1 MIGMREK
8 FGYSECSLFFLY
20 YILTILGFCAIL
32 SICIKKKEVEEMNR
46 KQWFLKGM
54 KAGIPISLGY
64 FAVSIAL
71 GITARKAGI
80 PSVAAAITSLL
91 INASAGEHV
100 GFTLIAA
107 GASFLEVALME
118 AIANARYL
126 LMSAAL
132 SQKLKPNVGMV
143 QRLLLGFT
151 VTDEIFG
158 ISIGLPVALDPCFT
172 YGAFCVATL
181 GWTSGTYL
189 GAILGGIL
197 PAFVLSALSVGLYG
211 MFISVFVPEAK
222 NNRIVAA
229 LVIISFAASA
239 AFTYI
244 PYLNLIDGGI
254 RTIILTVVIS
264 LVAALLFP
272 IKDNGAQEK
281 EAE

>member
-1 MIGMREK
+1 
-8 FGYSECSLFFLY
+8 
-20 YILTILGFCAIL
+20 
-32 SICIKKKEVEEMNR
+32 MNR
-46 KQWFLKGM
+46 KQWFLKGI

-64 FAVSIAL
+64 FAVSLAL
-71 GITARKAGI
+71 GISAKQAGI
-80 PSVAAAITSLL
+80 PSLAAALTSLL

-107 GASFLEVALME
+107 GASFIEITVME

-132 SQKLKPNVGMV
+132 SQKLKTNVGLL

-158 ISIGLPVALDPCFT
+158 ISIGLPVPLDPCFT
-172 YGAFCVATL
+172 FGAFCVATV

-189 GAILGGIL
+189 GAVLGGIL
-197 PAFVLSALSVGLYG
+197 PAFVLSALGVGLYG

-222 NNRIVAA
+222 KNKIVAA
-229 LVIISFAASA
+229 LVCISFAASA
-239 AFTYI
+239 AFTYV
-244 PYLNLIDGGI
+244 PYLNRIDEGI
-254 RTIILTVVIS
+254 RIIILTVVIS
-264 LVAALLFP
+264 LLAAIFFP
-272 IKDNGAQEK
+272 IKSEADRK